1 MVLAFEKLARATGG
15 LKDPAAFRA
24 LVKIS
29 QGNYLA
35 TVKAKALA
43 VLEAMKS

>member
-1 MVLAFEKLARATGG
+1 MVLAFEKLHSKTGG
-15 LKDPAAFRA
+15 LKDPGAFRA

-35 TVKAKALA
+35 TVKQKALP